1 MAHESNLAKGTN
13 ETHRESAATC
23 PLCGTAATQA
33 HINTSC
39 CHPAMQDLRI
49 LFKRDIDMHFLS
61 LRHTVLP
68 ATQRWIALLMNYAET
83 HLWEDSERAGD
94 IWNGRWSH
102 QLIADI
108 LPEHA
113 DTQIPPKEYTS
124 AIQWLAN
131 LTLTLQKT
139 QTALYSTR
147 RQILRQLA
155 LLPEQT
161 NITLRRPRPRPRGP
175 RNQTLFSAWHIPY
188 TRSARP
194 PKRPPRYDNRCDL
207 GPRRIPLRQTILGY
221 RTAIPE
227 RVPNSRTT
235 AITSSHRRRAPT
247 RFQRGRSKV
256 TQREDHRTT
265 QLKLSRIA

>member
-1 MAHESNLAKGTN
+1 
-13 ETHRESAATC
+13 
-23 PLCGTAATQA
+23 
-33 HINTSC
+33 
-39 CHPAMQDLRI
+39 
-49 LFKRDIDMHFLS
+49 
-61 LRHTVLP
+61 
-68 ATQRWIALLMNYAET
+68 MNYAET

-108 LPEHA
+108 LIDHA
-113 DTQIPPKEYTS
+113 DAEIPPKEYTS

-161 NITLRRPRPRPRGP
+161 NITLRQPRPRPRGP
-175 RNQTLFSAWHIPY
+175 RNQTLFSAWRIPY
-188 TRSARP
+188 TRSARL

-207 GPRRIPLRQTILGY
+207 GPRRTPLRQAVLGY
-221 RTAIPE
+221 QTAIPVK
-227 RVPNSRTT
+227 VPYSRTT
-235 AITSSHRRRAPT
+235 APTSSLRRRAPT
-247 RFQRGRSKV
+247 RFQRGRSYV
-256 TQREDHRTT
+256 GERSDGTEIY
-265 QLKLSRIA
+265 RIKDLFDKK